1 MWSCTEYIHF
11 LSGFFPLPG
20 LPGGSDSKE
29 CACSTGDLG
38 SVPGLGREW
47 LPTPAFLN
55 GKFHGQRSQVG
66 YSPWDHRES
75 DMTERL
81 TLFPHHDFEIHL
93 SYCMCQ
99 QFLFIAW

>member
-1 MWSCTEYIHF
+1 MAQTVRNVLAIQETWVQSLGWE
-11 LSGFFPLPG
+11 
-20 LPGGSDSKE
+20 DS
-29 CACSTGDLG
+29 LR
-38 SVPGLGREW
+38 REW
-47 LPTPAFLN
+47 LPTPAFLH
-55 GKFHGQRSQVG
+55 GKFHGQRSQAG

-75 DMTERL
+75 DMTEKL